1 MYGGL
6 ATKLKSKNIKI
17 NISLKQKLLMIN
29 IIVVLIILIATSFGI
44 FTLRNEANLS
54 TIISDFNQLYTEA
67 ARYINKNDY
76 NSENYLNKLSAY
88 RKAKMAIVDKNG
100 NIIMKSN
107 NVTEDH
113 IDMEYMR
120 RVFQEGIKDGN
131 LYQRYNIY
139 INNKEEILFIWKEF
153 RTPSKGIQNFL
164 IITLTSVI
172 IAMTILYYFIN
183 KKVAYIKELSNGA
196 KEFSNGNLNYT
207 LKEIGRD
214 ELQLLAES
222 MNSMAKNLEE
232 KIEKE
237 REEER
242 FKTELITNVSHDL
255 RTPLTSLIGYLQ
267 LLDNPKIN
275 DEDKL
280 KYIRISIDKSYKLKS
295 LIEDLFEYS
304 KLECK
309 HIKLEKSESNI
320 IEIIE
325 QSIGES
331 FIEAQKKDMF
341 FYKDFST
348 YDIKISIDSEKIGRV
363 FENLISNSIKYGRDG
378 TKIDI
383 HVDEDESEVNIKI
396 KNYMEKDEFDDIKSV
411 FNRFYRGDV
420 SRNSKIDGSGLGLA
434 IAKDIIELHEGKIW
448 AESKD
453 NIFSINI
460 KLKK

>member
-1 MYGGL
+1 
-6 ATKLKSKNIKI
+6 
-17 NISLKQKLLMIN
+17 MIN
-29 IIVVLIILIATSFGI
+29 IIVVLIILIPTSFGI
-44 FTLRNEANLS
+44 LTLRSEANLA

-67 ARYINKNDY
+67 TRYINKDDY
-76 NSENYLNKLSAY
+76 NSENYLNKLAAY

-120 RVFQEGIKDGN
+120 KVFQEGVEDGN

-139 INNKEEILFIWKEF
+139 IGNKEETLFIWKEF
-153 RTPSKGIQNFL
+153 KPQSKGIQKFL

-172 IAMTILYYFIN
+172 IAMTILYYFIS
-183 KKVAYIKELSNGA
+183 KKVTYIKELSEGA
-196 KEFSNGNLNYT
+196 KEFSDGKLNYT

-242 FKTELITNVSHDL
+242 FRTELITNVSHDL

-267 LLDNPKIN
+267 LLENTKIK
-275 DEDKL
+275 DEDKI
-280 KYIRISIDKSYKLKS
+280 KYTRVSIDKSYKLKN
-295 LIEDLFEYS
+295 LIEELFEYS
-304 KLECK
+304 KLECN
-309 HIKLEKSESNI
+309 HIKLEKSDANI
-320 IEIIE
+320 IEIME
-325 QSIGES
+325 QSIGEL

-341 FYKDFST
+341 FYKDFSSS
-348 YDIKISIDSEKIGRV
+348 DIRASIDSEKIGRV
-363 FENLISNSIKYGRDG
+363 FENLISNSIKYGLNG
-378 TKIDI
+378 TRIDI
-383 HVDEDESEVNIKI
+383 HVDDDEKQVNVRI
-396 KNYMEKDEFDDIKSV
+396 KNYIEKDKFDDIKYV